1 MAYTQLTNLDF
12 TQIKTALK
20 DYLRSQA
27 DFTGYD
33 FEGSTWSHLLD
44 VLAYNTYYTAF
55 NTNMVVN
62 ELFLDSAT
70 LRDNVVTIAKQL
82 GYIPKSTTAPKA
94 SVDFDVNFS
103 SSFPSTITL
112 KKGSGFVTTYDGK
125 MYNYVVTTDYKQIVN
140 SEVAQFRNVPI
151 YEGILIT
158 DSYVVD
164 TSLNF
169 QRFIIGNPSVDT
181 NTIIVKVFQSQAST
195 NYVLYDVAENILT
208 ATSNSNIYYINEIE
222 DERYEIVFGD
232 GVLGRKLLHNEYI
245 QISYLITSGP
255 ETNGSKIFTF
265 SGVLEDD
272 QGNSNYSISISN
284 IQTISASDGG
294 EEIETI
300 SSIKY
305 NAPLNYGA
313 QNRAVTS
320 SDYSVIIRN
329 IYPAIADIIVYGG
342 EEASPPEYGKV
353 KIVIKP
359 ENSSRLSNIT
369 KQDIVK
375 KLKPYMV
382 GSVTCDIID
391 PSIVYIE
398 AASSIFYDTKVS
410 TLSPIEIKSKVL
422 RSIEDYLSLSETE
435 KFNGKFRYSKF
446 VSVIDNSD
454 YSIKSN
460 RTKVTLRKDFYPLLN
475 TSTYYELC
483 FQNEF
488 DVNCNISS
496 ITSTA
501 LVVSQHSNYTSYLE
515 DRDGKMI
522 LYRIDSGRNEKII
535 LNNFVGTVDY
545 MKGEIKL
552 NNLTIIKGSMKDN
565 KIQIRVRPK
574 FNDIIASRNVYLD
587 VDVQN
592 SNFTAYPE

>member
-20 DYLRSQA
+20 DYLRSQS

-70 LRDNVVTIAKQL
+70 LRDNVVLIAKQL
-82 GYIPKSTTAPKA
+82 GYIPKSITSPKA
-94 SVDFDVNFS
+94 VVNFNVNFS
-103 SSFPSTITL
+103 GSSPSTITL

-125 MYNYVVTTDYKQIVN
+125 MYNYVATTDYKQVVTGG
-140 SEVAQFRNVPI
+140 VAQFRNVPI
-151 YEGILIT
+151 HEGTVIT

-164 TSLNF
+164 TSLTS
-169 QRFIIGNPSVDT
+169 QKFIIDNPSIDT
-181 NTIIVKVFQSQAST
+181 NTIIVKVFPSQSST
-195 NYVLYDVAENILT
+195 NYVLYDQAKNILT
-208 ATSNSNIYYINEIE
+208 ATPNSNIYYINEIE

-245 QISYLITSGP
+245 EISYLITSGP
-255 ETNGSKIFTF
+255 ETNGAKVFTF

-272 QGNSNYSISISN
+272 SGNSNYSISITN
-284 IQTISASDGG
+284 LQTVLASEDG
-294 EEIETI
+294 EEIESI

-353 KIVIKP
+353 KVVIKP
-359 ENSSRLSNIT
+359 ENTSRLSNFT
-369 KQDIVK
+369 KQDIIR

-382 GSVTCDIID
+382 GSVTCDIVD

-398 AASSIFYDTKVS
+398 ANSSVFYDTTTT

-422 RSIEDYLSLSETE
+422 ESVQNYLSLSETE

-446 VSVIDNSD
+446 VSVIDNAD
-454 YSIKSN
+454 HSIRSN
-460 RTKVTLRKDFYPLLN
+460 RTRINLRKDFYPLLN
-475 TSTYYELC
+475 TKSYYELC

-488 DVNCNISS
+488 DLDCDIPSV
-496 ITSTA
+496 TSTGM
-501 LVVSQHSNYTSYLE
+501 VVSQYPSYTTYLE
-515 DRDGKMI
+515 DRNGKMV
-522 LYRIDSGRNEKII
+522 LYRIDSGRNEKIV

-552 NNLTIIKGSMKDN
+552 NDLTIIKGSYDDN
-565 KIQIRVRPK
+565 KIQIRVRPR

-587 VDVQN
+587 VDIEN

>member
-20 DYLRSQA
+20 DYLRSQS

-94 SVDFDVNFS
+94 SVDFNANFS
-103 SSFPSTITL
+103 SSSPSTITL

-125 MYNYVVTTDYKQIVN
+125 MYNYVVITDYKQVVN
-140 SEVAQFRNVPI
+140 GGVAQFRNVPI
-151 YEGILIT
+151 YEGTLIT
-158 DSYVVD
+158 NSYVVD

-169 QRFIIGNPSVDT
+169 QRFIIDNPSVDT
-181 NTIIVKVFQSQAST
+181 NTIVVKVFPSQGST
-195 NYVLYDVAENILT
+195 SYVLYDAAKNILT
-208 ATSNSNIYYINEIE
+208 ATPDSNIYYINEIE

-232 GVLGRKLLHNEYI
+232 GILGRKLVHNEYI
-245 QISYLITSGP
+245 EVSYLITSGP
-255 ETNGSKIFTF
+255 ETNGSRVFTF
-265 SGVLEDD
+265 SGILEDD
-272 QGNSNYSISISN
+272 QGNSNYSVSITN
-284 IQTISASDGG
+284 LQTISASDGG
-294 EEIETI
+294 EDIETV

-359 ENSSRLSNIT
+359 KNSNRLSNFT

-398 AASSIFYDTKVS
+398 AVSSIFYDTKVT
-410 TLSPIEIKSKVL
+410 TLTPIEIKSRVL
-422 RSIEDYLSLSETE
+422 QSIQDYISLSETE

-446 VSVIDNSD
+446 VSVVDGAD
-454 YSIKSN
+454 HSIKSN
-460 RTKVTLRKDFYPLLN
+460 RTKITLRKDFYPLLN

-488 DVNCNISS
+488 DVNCDIPSV
-496 ITSTA
+496 TSTGF
-501 LVVSQHSNYTSYLE
+501 VVSEHPSYTSYLE
-515 DRDGKMI
+515 DRNGKMV
-522 LYRIDSGRNEKII
+522 LYRIDSGLNEKIV

-552 NNLTIIKGSMKDN
+552 NNLTIIKGSFEDN
-565 KIQIRVRPK
+565 KIQVRVRPK

-587 VDVQN
+587 VDIQN